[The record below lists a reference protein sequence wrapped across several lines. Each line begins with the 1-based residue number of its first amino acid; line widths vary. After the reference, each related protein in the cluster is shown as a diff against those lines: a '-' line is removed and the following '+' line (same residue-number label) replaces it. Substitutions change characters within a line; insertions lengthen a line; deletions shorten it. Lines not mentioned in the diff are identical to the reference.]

1 MVLFKGFVCLFLPKA
16 FKGFDKFLEAFLSPL
31 DLDNFLLKCLMIILI
46 IFFFQF
52 LSGLVLPDPSLP
64 VVWDMNKCFT
74 ESLSMMLCNPTSST
88 KYKMYPLGNSQSHLY

>member
-1 MVLFKGFVCLFLPKA
+1 MFLPKA

-46 IFFFQF
+46 IFFLSIFKWTGF
-52 LSGLVLPDPSLP
+52 TRSFFASGLGYEQVFYRISFHD
-64 VVWDMNKCFT
+64 V
-74 ESLSMMLCNPTSST
+74 CNPTSST

>member
-1 MVLFKGFVCLFLPKA
+1 MVLFKRFVCLFLPKA
-16 FKGFDKFLEAFLSPL
+16 FRGFGKFHKAFLSPL

-52 LSGLVLPDPSLP
+52 LNGLVLPDPSLP
-64 VVWDMNKCFT
+64 VVWDMSKCFT
-74 ESLSMMLCNPTSST
+74 ESLSVTLCNPASSM